1 MTSSQDY
8 NSQSTSWID
17 KQGHE
22 EGTDTNLNRCH
33 LDAASAQLAF
43 CHQSLLPPADKQSF
57 TFNSQ
62 VVQCSVVSVVANT
75 TIKSSTHHSSNQSG
89 PTKSHSLFNQSTV
102 HISNHTFVCS
112 FLHLMMPSFLPL
124 FPSISQ
130 SFAICSFLRS
140 FISLFVWRRHLHL
153 WHLPCQCTPFG

>member
-62 VVQCSVVSVVANT
+62 VVQRSVCPLLQT
-75 TIKSSTHHSSNQSG
+75 LQSIHQPINH
-89 PTKSHSLFNQSTV
+89 PTSQVRQSLTFQPINSPCIQSHICLF
-102 HISNHTFVCS
+102 IPAFADP
-112 FLHLMMPSFLPL
+112 FLPSFVSSVIHS
-124 FPSISQ
+124 FVHSIIRP
-130 SFAICSFLRS
+130 FVHS
-140 FISLFVWRRHLHL
+140 FIQRRHLHL